1 MLHEPVVSKNE
12 CEDLTLALRTRMG
25 VRLFLVYAT
34 VYGIFVAINLI
45 KPVLMERVVL
55 FGMNL
60 AVTYGIGLI
69 VFAIILA
76 LIYNQRCAKL
86 DREMLQNATSGKEG

>member
-1 MLHEPVVSKNE
+1 MLHEPVESENE
-12 CEDLTLALRTRMG
+12 CEDLTLAVRTRMG

-45 KPVLMERVVL
+45 KPVLMERIVL

-69 VFAIILA
+69 VFAIVLA
-76 LIYNQRCAKL
+76 LIYNRRCAQL
-86 DREMLQNATSGKEG
+86 DRETLRNTVSGKEG